1 MPSKDPRT
9 PSAST
14 VTAVTTPAGGAA
26 VRQPLTRALIVESA
40 IGMIDDSG
48 GLDTLTMRSLG
59 AHLGV
64 EAMALY
70 RYINGRE
77 DLLESIVDTL
87 VEQIQVRPDEPLHGQ
102 PALTDEWQGLL
113 QWTAHCVRQIA
124 VDHPAIFPLIATRH
138 PAAPWLRPP
147 LRSLRVVEDLLEGL
161 IACGFSDRQAVQTY
175 RVFSSFLLG
184 HLLLE
189 AATRGAFTAPLEEPL
204 DEGDADVAPPSE
216 DTEVSDYPT
225 IARTATMLA
234 EDHTQEEF
242 ESSLEALLDRLD
254 RELSQ

>member
-1 MPSKDPRT
+1 MPLSRD
-9 PSAST
+9 SIIHA
-14 VTAVTTPAGGAA
+14 
-26 VRQPLTRALIVESA
+26 A

-48 GLDTLTMRSLG
+48 TLDSLTMRSLG
-59 AHLGV
+59 SHLGF

-77 DLLESIVDTL
+77 DLLEGIVDTL
-87 VEQIQVRPDEPLHGQ
+87 VEQIRTRPEDDGDLE
-102 PALTDEWQGLL
+102 PALTDEWQGML

-147 LRSLRVVEDLLEGL
+147 LRSLRVVEDLLHAL
-161 IACGFSDRQAVQTY
+161 TRCGFTDRQAVATY
-175 RVFSSFLLG
+175 RIFSSFLLG

-189 AATRGAFTAPLEEPL
+189 AATRGASTAPVEEPL
-204 DEGDADVAPPSE
+204 DEGDADVAPPSP
-216 DTEVSDYPT
+216 DLEVSDYPT
-225 IARTATMLA
+225 IARTASMLT

-242 ESSLEALLDRLD
+242 ESALEALLDRLD
-254 RELSQ
+254 RQLSQ

>member
-189 AATRGAFTAPLEEPL
+189 AATRGASTAPLEEPL